1 MAKQESLSKEA
12 IMEKWP
18 WRESAKSQPQDTPWG
33 IKGEVLATSNQMET
47 WYIQPMMQDY
57 GRKTMEFFSALDKY
71 NPALIDT
78 FYDAAVE
85 YSDPLGQGA
94 GRLELHRHYA
104 RLFKYISQ
112 LRYEFG
118 PVISE
123 GRKVAVTWTA
133 TIRHSRL
140 NGGREISLR
149 GSTWLEFGG
158 AEDKVIRFGE
168 YFDLG
173 ELAYENLPIL
183 GFATR
188 KVKNILRTA
197 P

>member
-1 MAKQESLSKEA
+1 MRIAFAAGSDG
-12 IMEKWP
+12 M
-18 WRESAKSQPQDTPWG
+18 T
-33 IKGEVLATSNQMET
+33 
-47 WYIQPMMQDY
+47 QDY
-57 GRKTMEFFSALDKY
+57 GRRTMEFFSALDKGSL
-71 NPALIDT
+71 ALIDA

-85 YSDPLGQGA
+85 FSDPLGKGA
-94 GRLELHRHYA
+94 GRPELHRHYA
-104 RLFKYISQ
+104 RYFEYISH

-118 PVISE
+118 PVIAD
-123 GRKVAVTWTA
+123 GRKVAVAWTA
-133 TIRHSRL
+133 NFRHSGL

-149 GSTWLEFGG
+149 GSTLLEFGG

-188 KVKNILRTA
+188 KVKSILRGK
-197 P
+197 